1 MAHARPDPSFPALL
15 RRKKGQRSAGCP
27 GRPALLARAH
37 SPLSRRSAVAGS
49 LGSGGGADPDHSL
62 AWPRAGDRL
71 TRGRTPCTLAQ
82 RSGRRRRAAPGTR
95 SPGTLAA
102 AEQRDARVP
111 SSAGDHPRI
120 FGPRPFA
127 LASPDSGKPSTTAA
141 SVDSEERARCS
152 TAVPDEWLPTAPQ
165 AAGAD
170 ALTTCTPGGGAGPTL
185 GTHVRTGQGRP
196 APVAD

>member
-1 MAHARPDPSFPALL
+1 VVCAFAVCASMRARAHYFRRVHPVNARQGAARACHGRCGFRPGPASVRRRSTDLAFGGCDCRIVVVALQVHRMAHARADPSFPALL
-15 RRKKGQRSAGCP
+15 RRKKGLRSAGCP

-102 AEQRDARVP
+102 AE
-111 SSAGDHPRI
+111 
-120 FGPRPFA
+120 
-127 LASPDSGKPSTTAA
+127 
-141 SVDSEERARCS
+141 
-152 TAVPDEWLPTAPQ
+152 
-165 AAGAD
+165 
-170 ALTTCTPGGGAGPTL
+170 
-185 GTHVRTGQGRP
+185 
-196 APVAD
+196 